1 VVSKLAREQ
10 PKLLRTQTISFQ
22 GYAVTAPAKTTAII
36 KKKPSSKS
44 KRPTRDGK
52 KEVVFRTLCSLM
64 EEKAA
69 VRVRREKLK
78 QGHGWQAISGAC
90 RLATNTL
97 LFVDSKLSQDE
108 QIEFL
113 LSKIAASQISFV
125 RAELEARKLPRAI
138 VRAIMGDSA
147 KSAEDAELD
156 AQAEEAENVGSSDT
170 DSGLESVVL
179 SE

>member
-1 VVSKLAREQ
+1 M
-10 PKLLRTQTISFQ
+10 
-22 GYAVTAPAKTTAII
+22 TAILKKKTT
-36 KKKPSSKS
+36 SKS
-44 KRPTRDGK
+44 KRPARDGK

-64 EEKAA
+64 EEKAG

-113 LSKIAASQISFV
+113 LSKISSSQV
-125 RAELEARKLPRAI
+125 RFDRADLEERKLPRAI

-147 KSAEDAELD
+147 KSAEDAERD
-156 AQAEEAENVGSSDT
+156 VQAEQNESIAVPEVEEHAE
-170 DSGLESVVL
+170 
-179 SE
+179 